1 MGEATTDFSQYSHAQ
16 LKAMVDSLN
25 SGDVMK
31 AADPWRRAYDT
42 LKGIRGALQSYSG
55 QATADWEGQASDAFS
70 ARMTSLANSVNN
82 AAEYA
87 NNTAVTLE
95 IVSDSID
102 EAKAAM
108 PDEPSVWASGTDW
121 VDDKVSGLLGSD
133 DADTRASEAASRKQ
147 QAVAVLQT
155 LASRY
160 LNSADVLKPPPR
172 DSGKDD
178 DEGDYPP
185 PPDGPTGAAAIG
197 GAIIGAGLGGA
208 YGASG
213 GARGTTS
220 TRSDQAGLVQGSAP
234 TGGPATALVGDSA
247 IHGGAAAA
255 PPPGIGAAVAG
266 AGSGTGLDGTS
277 AGISGGTRTPVTAA
291 TSLTGGGGPTA
302 QGIGGGMP
310 APGPAPAGGVR
321 PGTGLAPSAGRGSLP
336 QGGAGSSTAGRSA
349 TGGRAGTAGLEETAG
364 GRTAGGRGAARPS
377 GGYGAGAV
385 GEGSGA
391 GGRVGA
397 GRGTGLAGRSG
408 GVVGESLGGARGGA
422 FTEGGT
428 GIGSRSRLGRV
439 GDAAAGQPGG
449 GLVGGARGRRRDK
462 ERRGD
467 RPDYLVE
474 DEETW
479 ADGTAPHPGVVE

>member
-1 MGEATTDFSQYSHAQ
+1 MGEATTDFSQYSHAE

-42 LKGIRGALQSYSG
+42 LKGIGSALQSYSG
-55 QATADWEGQASDAFS
+55 QATTDWEGQASDAFS
-70 ARMTSLANSVNN
+70 ARMTKLANSVNN

-108 PDEPSVWASGTDW
+108 PDEPSLWESGTDW
-121 VDDKVSGLLGSD
+121 VGDRISGLLGSH
-133 DADTRASEAASRKQ
+133 DADTLESEAAARKQ
-147 QAVAVLQT
+147 QAVTVMQT

-172 DSGKDD
+172 DLGKDH

-197 GAIIGAGLGGA
+197 GAIIGAGLGGVL
-208 YGASG
+208 GASG
-213 GARGTTS
+213 GSRDATS
-220 TRSDQAGLVQGSAP
+220 SPSSRSASVQAGVAVTGQG
-234 TGGPATALVGDSA
+234 TAMVTDSA
-247 IHGGAAAA
+247 IHGGTATAAQAGTGTAA
-255 PPPGIGAAVAG
+255 

-277 AGISGGTRTPVTAA
+277 RGITGGTRAPVTP
-291 TSLTGGGGPTA
+291 TSSLTAGGGSTVR
-302 QGIGGGMP
+302 GIGGGLP
-310 APGPAPAGGVR
+310 VPGPGPAGGAR
-321 PGTGLAPSAGRGSLP
+321 PGPGLAPSAGRGSAP
-336 QGGAGSSTAGRSA
+336 QGGAGRSASGRS
-349 TGGRAGTAGLEETAG
+349 GAGGLEETS
-364 GRTAGGRGAARPS
+364 GGRGAVRPS
-377 GGYGAGAV
+377 GGYGPGAL
-385 GEGSGA
+385 GEESGPGGRGA
-391 GGRVGA
+391 G

-408 GVVGESLGGARGGA
+408 GAVGESPSGGRGGA

-428 GIGSRSRLGRV
+428 GIGSRGRLGRT
-439 GDAAAGQPGG
+439 GDAAVGPTGA
-449 GLVGGARGRRRDK
+449 VGGARGRRRDK

-479 ADGTAPHPGVVE
+479 ADGAPPSPGVVE